1 MPQRRNLLA
10 VRHGA
15 ILDWMTRSIPFGRAT
30 ALSSGLVAILL
41 LALIGLSGS
50 NTARADE
57 LKLKDGTTI
66 SGTIVGFGEKS
77 FKVKTNYGFAV
88 VQKDQ
93 VVSISMS
100 DAPKTASEKKSDA
113 MESKTPAPKKPK
125 AESASAA
132 VQTAPVSP
140 ASKST
145 GPPAIA
151 PSASAPT
158 PAAAKNVT
166 PHAAATAVPLT
177 AVAAPAKV
185 VPVRVAAPE
194 PIREEVTG
202 NTYTNDTYSF
212 RMYKPPD
219 WDVIAAER
227 ALLPGAIAAMGTNDE
242 TTYLLIGQEPAG
254 KSLAGEM
261 EATQRRLRDIMD
273 NFRSL
278 DEKQIIIS
286 GISATVHHFRG
297 SVDEH
302 EWSGVVVLLARGGRL
317 YTIFGMTRADSD
329 LVQIQENVIA
339 RTISSFQFTEQ

>member
-1 MPQRRNLLA
+1 M
-10 VRHGA
+10 
-15 ILDWMTRSIPFGRAT
+15 RSIPLRRTT
-30 ALSSGLVAILL
+30 ALTSGLVAILL
-41 LALIGLSGS
+41 LPLTGLPGS
-50 NTARADE
+50 NAARADE

-66 SGTIVGFGEKS
+66 SGTIVGFEEKS

-93 VVSISMS
+93 VVSINMS
-100 DAPKTASEKKSDA
+100 DAAKPASEKKPDA
-113 MESKTPAPKKPK
+113 VEAKTPAPKKPK
-125 AESASAA
+125 AESAS
-132 VQTAPVSP
+132 PVAHTEPATP

-151 PSASAPT
+151 ASASAPM

-177 AVAAPAKV
+177 AVAAPTKVAPDKV
-185 VPVRVAAPE
+185 VPVKAAGPE
-194 PIREEVTG
+194 PIREEVIG
-202 NTYTNDTYSF
+202 NTYTNDTYRF

-219 WDVIAAER
+219 WDVIVAER
-227 ALLPGAIAAMGTNDE
+227 ALLPGAITAMGTNDE
-242 TTYLLIGQEPAG
+242 TTYLLVGQEPAG

-261 EATQRRLRDIMD
+261 EATERRLRDIMD
-273 NFRSL
+273 NFRPL
-278 DEKQIIIS
+278 DEKQITVS
-286 GISATVHHFRG
+286 GIPATEHHFRG
-297 SVDEH
+297 SADDH
-302 EWSGVVVLLARGGRL
+302 DWSGVVVLLARGARL